1 MRKEDR
7 YFRMNRLNRKGRRNG
22 AETGCNM
29 GKGMGKFFMITG
41 LTGALLFSGC
51 GAGNAGDSS
60 GKKADSS
67 AASEQMMSVDQI
79 KKGNTSF
86 GISCH
91 DPQIILADGTYYMT
105 GSHQVI
111 AKSGD
116 LTSWEYVVN
125 GNKMFDNIFS
135 GDLPAFSYVG
145 KNEEGGYSIW
155 ASNIVYNENIKKY
168 IMYFCTSSSYIKSNL
183 CMAISDK
190 PEGPYH
196 YTETFLYSGFDEKEA
211 KKTNLKEVLG
221 KKADISK
228 YLEYGAYNNKK
239 WPNCID
245 PAVFTDA
252 EGKEWMVY
260 GSWSGGI
267 FLLELDKETG
277 LPIHPENDEEN
288 GVDAYFGYHL
298 IGGGHHAAEGPY
310 ISYDKE
316 TGYYYLFVSYGGL
329 TREGGYQI
337 REYRSKNPTGPYVD
351 GAGKTLGDEKDYFN
365 FGIKMAGNYKFPS
378 LETAYMA
385 PGGQSV
391 FTGADGNLYITYHQ
405 RFDSGSEY
413 HEPRV
418 HRLYTNE
425 EGWYVMAPFETGTEQ
440 EIKDGFGKED
450 INGTFY
456 LLNHG
461 IDVGS
466 KIYDA
471 DECSFSDGKIEGLK
485 DAASYEVKEGSSF
498 ITLTVKDVKYSG
510 VIMDMKD
517 EAGNNVRCIS
527 ACGPNNRTIWA
538 VQYTK

>member
-1 MRKEDR
+1 
-7 YFRMNRLNRKGRRNG
+7 
-22 AETGCNM
+22 
-29 GKGMGKFFMITG
+29 MITG

-60 GKKADSS
+60 GKNADLS
-67 AASEQMMSVDQI
+67 AGSEQVLSAEQI
-79 KKGNTSF
+79 KKGNTNY

-111 AKSGD
+111 AKSDD

-135 GDLPAFSYVG
+135 GDLPAFAYVG

-155 ASNIVYNENIKKY
+155 ASNIVYNENMKKY

-183 CMAISDK
+183 CMAVSDK

-196 YTETFLYSGFDEKEA
+196 YTETFLYSGFDEKESEQ
-211 KKTNLKEVLG
+211 TNLKEIIG
-221 KKADISK
+221 KKGDVSK
-228 YLEYGAYNNKK
+228 YLEYGGYNNKK

-252 EGKEWMVY
+252 EGKQWMVY

-288 GVDAYFGYHL
+288 DVDAYFGYHL

-310 ISYDKE
+310 ISYDE
-316 TGYYYLFVSYGGL
+316 TTGYYYLFVSYGSL

-337 REYRSKNPTGPYVD
+337 REYRSKAPAGPYVD
-351 GAGKTLGDEKDYFN
+351 GAGKTLQDEKDYFN

-391 FTGADGNLYITYHQ
+391 FTGKDGNVYITYHQ
-405 RFDSGSEY
+405 RFDKGTEY

-418 HRLYTNE
+418 HRLYLNE

-440 EIKDGFGKED
+440 ETKDGYGKED
-450 INGTFY
+450 ISGTFY
-456 LLNHG
+456 LLDHG

-466 KIYDA
+466 RIYEGK
-471 DECSFSDGKIEGLK
+471 ECSFSDGTIEGLK
-485 DAASYEVKEGSSF
+485 DVASYEVKEGSCF
-498 ITLTVKDVKYSG
+498 ITLTVNDVKYSG
-510 VIMDMKD
+510 VIMDMQD
-517 EAGNNVRCIS
+517 EAGNQVRCIS
-527 ACGPNNRTIWA
+527 ACSDTNHTIWA
-538 VQYTK
+538 VQYLK